1 MAHYGLLHQD
11 RLNPLQWGRQNPN
24 MPGAMSGDPSWG
36 GALLGSGHQDP
47 RAADPLLWSAGMR
60 GGAGLVSQI
69 PRAVEFAGRGAQ
81 EIWDS
86 PIGGLVRSG
95 DWRAP
100 AEALLLDR
108 FKKKAEQ
115 EFDPMRR
122 KILQGIAGSV
132 VDNPLI
138 PLAGEL
144 LPKAIEAVPEVTSAG
159 SLEVFA
165 NHADNILRN
174 YLEGMEYVSEEF
186 GMPDDG
192 VYEPSDAMQA
202 HWEADRIKQTYNYRL
217 YPIRR
222 VLERIRLGSVMA
234 EGSAS
239 REIRDRSMPTD
250 MFGSIQGVDEELGI
264 FHWMRDYEPDKYNQL
279 LKRAVDQ
286 AGKELDSLQK
296 QMEHTERAVDR
307 DMDIM
312 DRLTLDE
319 YNKLKRQRSLVEED
333 LSWLNALLNDDPA
346 SFPPIAADISDPN
359 PDTLFAQEF
368 DQWPVGRAFP
378 REIPHRDHA
387 TLEDDSGVYSYIN
400 EVTRG
405 APNFAEDSEREL
417 TRQRRN
423 LKDD

>member
-1 MAHYGLLHQD
+1 MECWNE
-11 RLNPLQWGRQNPN
+11 RWC
-24 MPGAMSGDPSWG
+24 
-36 GALLGSGHQDP
+36 
-47 RAADPLLWSAGMR
+47 WSCK
-60 GGAGLVSQI
+60 QI

-122 KILQGIAGSV
+122 KILQGVAGSV

-174 YLEGMEYVSEEF
+174 YLEGMEDVSETF
-186 GMPDDG
+186 GMPDDSG
-192 VYEPSDAMQA
+192 DWPDELEYYDPSDALQA
-202 HWEADRIKQTYNYRL
+202 QWEADRIKQTYNYRL
-217 YPIRR
+217 QPIRR
-222 VLERIRLGSVMA
+222 VIQRIRLGSVMA

-239 REIRDRSMPTD
+239 REIRDRSMPTV

-359 PDTLFAQEF
+359 PDTLFAEEF

-387 TLEDDSGVYSYIN
+387 TLGGVIDD
-400 EVTRG
+400 VTRG
-405 APNFAEDSEREL
+405 GINFERDFTVFASESEREL
-417 TRQRRN
+417 ARQRRN